1 VSITYGEMFDKD
13 KAKKSH
19 YHYSY
24 VSCIGS
30 RSKNYSSSTIKDSTK
45 SNKDCYLSSRS
56 SVTIF
61 QTKKNAYIMIVIV
74 IALLVDMIFSTF
86 LDILNDQ
93 SVSIYGLVLFII
105 TILIIYGVG

>member
-1 VSITYGEMFDKD
+1 
-13 KAKKSH
+13 
-19 YHYSY
+19 
-24 VSCIGS
+24 
-30 RSKNYSSSTIKDSTK
+30 
-45 SNKDCYLSSRS
+45 
-56 SVTIF
+56 VTIF